1 MEKAALWTDGR
12 YFLQASQQLDQSCWQ
27 LMKAG
32 LPETP
37 SKEKWLYSELSNGQR
52 VGVDP
57 ALISFEA
64 AKKLRESLNKTNG
77 KSIELVAV
85 NENLIDA
92 IWKDQPT
99 FEPKEIQNLPI
110 EFSGKASNDK
120 IEDLRNYLKS
130 HNYSSIILTAL
141 DEIAWLFN
149 LRGSDINFN
158 PVFFSYALITLEKS
172 FLFIGHNGQGN
183 ILSEGAKT
191 VLANDQIIIE
201 DYSNVFHRMKEL
213 TEGLKDI
220 LITSTCNWKL
230 VESVGTE
237 KIKTLNGAFGP
248 IETAKSIKNETEIKG
263 FRLCHIRD
271 GAALCRYFAWLEAEL
286 NKSDVPVIDE
296 VDGADRLEAFRSEGE
311 NFKGLSFDTISGS
324 GPNGAIIHY
333 KPEKPSAAPITV
345 DKLYLCDS
353 GAQYLDGTT
362 DVTRTVHFGTPSAY
376 EKECFTRVLKG
387 NLALER
393 AVFPAGTSGLQL
405 DALARLPLWQ
415 AGLDFRHGTGHGV
428 GHFLNVHEGPQSI
441 SFRPSSNEAKFVP
454 GMTITNGKKNFKTF
468 FNIFIFFFRTG
479 LL

>member
-12 YFLQASQQLDQSCWQ
+12 YFIQASQQLDQSCWL

-37 SKEKWLYSELSNGQR
+37 SKEKWLASELSNGQR
-52 VGVDP
+52 VGVDS
-57 ALISFEA
+57 ALISYEA
-64 AKKLRESLNKTNG
+64 AKKLRESLNKNNN

-92 IWKDQPT
+92 IWRDQPT
-99 FEPKEIQNLPI
+99 FKPKEIQNLPI
-110 EFSGKASNDK
+110 EFSGKASNEK
-120 IEDLRNYLKS
+120 IGELRSYLKS
-130 HNYSSIILTAL
+130 QSCSSIILTAL

-149 LRGSDINFN
+149 LRGSDINYN
-158 PVFFSYALITLEKS
+158 PVFFSYAFITLDQT
-172 FLFIGHNGQGN
+172 FLFIGHENDEN
-183 ILSEGAKT
+183 KLSEVARSALSK
-191 VLANDQIIIE
+191 DQVIIE
-201 DYSNVFHRMKEL
+201 DYLAVFGRMEKL

-230 VESVGTE
+230 VEAIGIE

-248 IETAKSIKNETEIKG
+248 IETAKSIKNETEMKG
-263 FRLCHIRD
+263 FRQCHIRD
-271 GAALCRYFAWLEAEL
+271 GAALCRYFAWLEVEL
-286 NKSDVPVIDE
+286 NKSDAPVIDE

-333 KPEKPSAAPITV
+333 KPEKPSAALITI
-345 DKLYLCDS
+345 DNLYLCDS

-393 AVFPAGTSGLQL
+393 AIFPAGTSGLQL

-415 AGLDFRHGTGHGV
+415 VGLDFRHGTGHGV

-454 GMTITNGKKNFKTF
+454 GMTITNGKK
-468 FNIFIFFFRTG
+468 
-479 LL
+479 